1 MNPQLNTQR
10 THRPSHTFATPVVRE
25 QPRPVP
31 AGFGSSA
38 W

>member
-10 THRPSHTFATPVVRE
+10 TTRPTHIFAIPVVRE

-31 AGFGSSA
+31 NGYGDPV

>member
-10 THRPSHTFATPVVRE
+10 INRPTHTFAIPVVRE

-31 AGFGSSA
+31 NGFGSSA

>member
-10 THRPSHTFATPVVRE
+10 TAPASHLFATPVVRE

-31 AGFGSSA
+31 NGFGSSA

>member
-1 MNPQLNTQR
+1 MTSSSNSQR
-10 THRPSHTFATPVVRE
+10 SSRPSHIFATPVVRE

-31 AGFGSSA
+31 NGFGSSA

>member
-10 THRPSHTFATPVVRE
+10 SARPLHIFATPVVRE
-25 QPRPVP
+25 QPRPIP
-31 AGFGSSA
+31 NGLGSTS

>member
-10 THRPSHTFATPVVRE
+10 INRPSHHFATPVVRE
-25 QPRPVP
+25 QPRPTLT
-31 AGFGSSA
+31 GLGGSA

>member
-1 MNPQLNTQR
+1 MNPQLNTQH
-10 THRPSHTFATPVVRE
+10 TARPSHIFATPVVRE

-31 AGFGSSA
+31 NGYGDSA